1 MNKVLALVILGM
13 GFAGAVITTSIPRL
27 LFESPIGEETKR
39 IAVTSTVV
47 FLVLTI
53 YALKL
58 RRGLENKKE

>member
-13 GFAGAVITTSIPRL
+13 GFAGAVITKSIPRL

-39 IAVTSTVV
+39 VAVTSTVV
-47 FLVLTI
+47 FVVLTV